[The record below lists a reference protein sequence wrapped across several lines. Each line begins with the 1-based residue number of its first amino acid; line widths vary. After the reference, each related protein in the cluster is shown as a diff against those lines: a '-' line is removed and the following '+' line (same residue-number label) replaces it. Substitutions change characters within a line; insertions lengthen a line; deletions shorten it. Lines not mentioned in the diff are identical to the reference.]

1 MKLEIESSLEF
12 EHTPNRLV
20 ASKGANLQLECR
32 VDCNSSLARPRIR
45 IEKLGSVSTTNQL
58 SITGNGTNSK
68 LVFENID
75 QQRDGGPRPGAH
87 EMSILAVRSTG
98 SCTGYSPSHVGGEV
112 NRSARRDRCAA
123 ADAAVVHRGA
133 GRRHRARPAR

>member
-45 IEKLGSVSTTNQL
+45 IEKLGSVSTTTNQL
-58 SITGNGTNSK
+58 SIAGNNGTHSK
-68 LVFENID
+68 LVLENID
-75 QQRDGGPRPGAH
+75 QQRDGGRYVCFS
-87 EMSILAVRSTG
+87 EI
-98 SCTGYSPSHVGGEV
+98 
-112 NRSARRDRCAA
+112 
-123 ADAAVVHRGA
+123 VHDTETPFMYFDLVIESKSGNTSGIYVIYA
-133 GRRHRARPAR
+133 